1 MRVPA
6 SASLQDV
13 LLVDAG
19 ELVAIPQRRVVSA
32 TIIDGIDEVGGE
44 RIIWQRGA
52 PVPLFDLADLLGFPR
67 PARPAEAA
75 LIVSDAGRWVA
86 LAVGGIPRRREVFLK
101 ELHPMLAGLPT
112 VAGATLMSDG
122 SAVIVLDVDGV
133 LARTRAPVEAIG
145 VEA

>member
-1 MRVPA
+1 V
-6 SASLQDV
+6 
-13 LLVDAG
+13 G
-19 ELVAIPQRRVVSA
+19 ETVAIPQRRVVSA

-52 PVPLFDLADLLGFPR
+52 PVPLFDLAALLGFPPPPH
-67 PARPAEAA
+67 PADAA
-75 LIVSDAGRWVA
+75 VIVSDAGRWVA
-86 LAVGGIPRRREVFLK
+86 LAVAGIPQRREVFLK

-133 LARTRAPVEAIG
+133 LERTRATRVPALAEASS
-145 VEA
+145 